1 MKDIGLKTFEYFNRI
16 LINKWLQ
23 FIMEKKIEYSKIYVK
38 NNIY

>member
-23 FIMEKKIEYSKIYVK
+23 FMEKKKKKIEYSK
-38 NNIY
+38 NICEK